1 VKRVLPLLG
10 LLLWL
15 TPVSATTHYIS
26 FSTGAN
32 TNNGLTKGTAW
43 KTHPYMQAASG
54 CTTSGSAPTY
64 SHSAGDIAI
73 FKQGDSWPNA
83 CFDMVVAAGGSIGT
97 PDVYTFDPTWGTA
110 GGTTGNKGQAV
121 GTYQFTAGGTV
132 INGTSTINRF
142 IYESGL
148 SYITY
153 NGMEL
158 TGMTWTGSPSYGNA
172 FGISANAD
180 DHIIVSN
187 IWCHGWTH
195 SGATLDVFHCVDGEQ
210 FSPYNVGSQVT
221 GSVFDGTGA
230 TDSGEAV
237 HNFQILDN
245 NIVKNMSN
253 GLLPGLNAIVHDNLI
268 FNINTSFDAADHE
281 NCIEP
286 LGLISGLTS
295 TNYIYNNVWHDCTA
309 VGILT
314 QGNSPS
320 NGIEKDYL
328 WNNVAYIGATAT
340 PPIPMQFDSVS
351 TSNSSSEV
359 HAWNNTIFGGSGGV
373 CMRTVSRGNG
383 NFGVLDIQNNHC
395 ISGSGIL
402 TNSQTGNTFTNVDN
416 LLMSLATAT
425 SQGYTSAQTYAYSP
439 TLVSNATVGVGAN
452 LTSLAS
458 GATASLVNDTTYG
471 GARSTNGRPAPAA
484 AWDAGAYEFSGAAP
498 SPPTNVT
505 VIILQ

>member
-1 VKRVLPLLG
+1 MMQ
-10 LLLWL
+10 
-15 TPVSATTHYIS
+15 
-26 FSTGAN
+26 
-32 TNNGLTKGTAW
+32 TA
-43 KTHPYMQAASG
+43 AG
-54 CTTSGSAPTY
+54 CTGTGSAPTY
-64 SHSAGDIAI
+64 SHSVGDVFI
-73 FKQGDSWPNA
+73 FRQGDTWVNS
-83 CFDMVVAAGGSIGT
+83 CFDVVVTAGGTIGN
-97 PDVYTFDPTWGTA
+97 PDVWTADPTWGVA

-121 GTYQFTAGGTV
+121 GTYKFDAGGTA
-132 INGTSTINRF
+132 ISGTDGINRF

-153 NGMEL
+153 DKMEL
-158 TGMTWTGSPSYGNA
+158 TGMTWTGAPAYGNA

-195 SGATLDVFHCVDGEQ
+195 SGATADVLHCVDGEQ

-221 GSVFDGTGA
+221 GSVFDGANSGGA
-230 TDSGEAV
+230 GVADSGEAV
-237 HNFQILDN
+237 HDFQITDN
-245 NIVKNMSN
+245 NIVRNMTN
-253 GLLPGLNAIVHDNLI
+253 GLLPTLNASVHDNLI
-268 FNINTSFDAADHE
+268 GPINSSFDATNHE

-286 LGLISGLTS
+286 LGLIAGLTS
-295 TNYIYNNVWHDCTA
+295 TNLIYNNVWHDCTA

-314 QGNSPS
+314 QGNSS
-320 NGIEKDYL
+320 NNGIEKDYL
-328 WNNVAYIGATAT
+328 WNNVAYIGATSS

-359 HAWNNTIFGGSGGV
+359 HAWNNTIFAGSGGV
-373 CMRTVSRGNG
+373 CMRTISRGNG

-425 SQGYTSAQTYAYSP
+425 SQGYTSAQTFAYSP
-439 TLVSNATVGVGAN
+439 TLVGNATVGVGAN

-458 GATASLVNDTTYG
+458 GATASLVNDSTYG
-471 GARSTNGRPAPAA
+471 GTRSTNGRPAPAA

-498 SPPTNVT
+498 SPPTNVSI
-505 VIILQ
+505 IILQ